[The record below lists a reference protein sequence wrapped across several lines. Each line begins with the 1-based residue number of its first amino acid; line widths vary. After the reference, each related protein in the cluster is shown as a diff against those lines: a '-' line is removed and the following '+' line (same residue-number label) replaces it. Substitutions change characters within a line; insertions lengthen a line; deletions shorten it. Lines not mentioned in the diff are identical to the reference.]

1 MKALWFEKTGSL
13 DYLQVKDLPDPNPHE
28 GEVVIE
34 VKGAALNPSDVK
46 NVLGGMRETTT
57 PRIPGRDF
65 AGIIREKTGTFDV
78 GDEVFGTGGDLGF
91 IRDGSHAELLSVP
104 LAAVQPKP
112 ITLSFEEAASI
123 GIPYLVAWQGLVEI
137 AALSEGETVLITGAT
152 GAVGDAAARIA
163 KKVCGAR
170 VIGTVRTHTD
180 LVRMALVE
188 YIDGWVDLGSGL
200 LPEQVRAQTGE
211 RGVDVIL
218 DVVGGPLF
226 EPCLQALAFGGRQI
240 AIASGSEPRVSFN
253 LVDFYHNESCLRGVD
268 SVKVSAAE
276 AGKILQKLLPYFDS
290 GDFVPPKEVI
300 PVGFDKVLDAYREIN
315 EGKASG
321 KYVFVPR

>member
-1 MKALWFEKTGSL
+1 MRALWFEKTGSL
-13 DYLQVKDLPDPNPHE
+13 ENLKVRDLPNPKPRD
-28 GEVVIE
+28 GEVLVE
-34 VKGAALNPSDVK
+34 VKAAALNRSDVK
-46 NVLGGMRETTT
+46 NVLGAMRETTT

-65 AGIIREKTGTFDV
+65 AGILRDRTGTFNA

-91 IRDGSHAELLSVP
+91 TRDGSHAELIAVP

-112 ITLSFEEAASI
+112 ITLSFEEAACI
-123 GIPYLVAWQGLVEI
+123 GIPYLVAWRAVAEI
-137 AALSEGETVLITGAT
+137 AALGEGETILITGAT

-163 KKVCGAR
+163 KKVCRAR

-180 LVRMALVE
+180 LVRMALIE
-188 YIDGWVDLGSGL
+188 YFDGWVDLGSGL
-200 LPEQVRAQTGE
+200 LPEQVRAQTGD
-211 RGVDVIL
+211 RGVDVVL

-226 EPCLQALAFGGRQI
+226 EPCLQTLAFGGRQV

-268 SVKVSAAE
+268 SVNISAAE
-276 AGKILQKLLPYFDS
+276 AGRIFDKLLPYFDS
-290 GDFVPPKEVI
+290 GDFVPPKDAI
-300 PVGFDKVLDAYREIN
+300 PVGFEKVLDAYREIN